1 MPKGKGVAQ
10 AFEQDLQQLGKG
22 DAQPKSTESETT
34 VADQESTTHD
44 KRTPSTPRPP
54 RPKATKL
61 RQNARGEERGDDLQ
75 RLNITL
81 PSDVL
86 NRADTEVL
94 RRKQNGDRAANRSSL
109 IQEALEKLLGDAARR

>member
-10 AFEQDLQQLGKG
+10 AFEQDLQQLGRE
-22 DAQPKSTESETT
+22 DTQPQPTESEAT
-34 VADQESTTHD
+34 VTDQKSTTRD
-44 KRTPSTPRPP
+44 KQAPSTPRPP
-54 RPKATKL
+54 RPKVTKL

-81 PSDVL
+81 PSDIL
-86 NRADTEVL
+86 NQADTEVL

-109 IQEALEKLLGDAARR
+109 IQEALEKLLGTATRR